1 MPVTTKRLDSPPS
14 PALAPRR
21 AELRAI
27 EIAIRGFLVAH
38 HPEARRVV
46 LRMGRHRNVWEV
58 VGSMTVLDLVRYLEV
73 EFRFTVRPID
83 FVPHNFATIARMA
96 RFVALRGQPTPG

>member
-1 MPVTTKRLDSPPS
+1 MAVPAKRSDSRRGRGGG
-14 PALAPRR
+14 PRR

-38 HPEARRVV
+38 HPDARRDV

-58 VGSMTVLDLVRYLEV
+58 VGSMTILDLVRYLEA

-83 FVPHNFATIARMA
+83 FVPHNFASIARMA
-96 RFVALRGQPTPG
+96 RFVVARGQPGE

>member
-1 MPVTTKRLDSPPS
+1 MAVTAKRSDSTRTAPG
-14 PALAPRR
+14 APRR

-38 HPEARRVV
+38 HPDARRVI
-46 LRMGRHRNVWEV
+46 LRMGRDKNVWEV
-58 VGSMTVLDLVRYLEV
+58 VSSMTVLDLVRYLEA

-83 FVPHNFATIARMA
+83 FVPHNFATIGRMA
-96 RFVALRGQPTPG
+96 RFVAARGQSA